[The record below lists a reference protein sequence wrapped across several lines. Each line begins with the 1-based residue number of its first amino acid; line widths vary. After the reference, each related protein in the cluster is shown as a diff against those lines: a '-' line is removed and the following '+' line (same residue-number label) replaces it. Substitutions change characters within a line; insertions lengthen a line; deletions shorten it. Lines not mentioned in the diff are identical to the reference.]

1 MSRRATHIAAVLL
14 AASATAACSFGPSPP
29 SAEDMRDAI
38 QRDPRV
44 MAGSMVWA
52 SLGGLFGGGA
62 SADDVR
68 RRLTVAR
75 GDCVE
80 ARPNPG
86 FVCDFAIL
94 IDGARVPGGE
104 ARGRF
109 FRIENQ
115 WTVELMLR

>member
-1 MSRRATHIAAVLL
+1 VSPRVSHGATFAL
-14 AASATAACSFGPSPP
+14 AAAMLAACSSGPSPP
-29 SAEDMRDAI
+29 SADEMRDAI

-52 SLGGLFGGGA
+52 SVGGLFGGGS
-62 SADDVR
+62 SAEDVR

-94 IDGARVPGGE
+94 IDGSRVPGGE